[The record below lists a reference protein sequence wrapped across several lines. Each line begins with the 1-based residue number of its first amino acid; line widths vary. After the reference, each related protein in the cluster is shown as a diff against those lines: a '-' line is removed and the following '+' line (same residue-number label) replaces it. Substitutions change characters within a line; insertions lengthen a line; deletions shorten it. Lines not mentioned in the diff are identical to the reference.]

1 MLVAGPY
8 HGVMIITAYVGV
20 DQWLLMVTFLIS
32 SQTDDW
38 VLLEHKDS
46 MQNTGQDK
54 ASFQAGAITSPWR
67 KHQSSQFSSPAISS
81 SRGTIESQS
90 LSKFSG
96 QKINVFPITPG
107 PGWLAWLALFCL
119 NNNSRKYQGLPSL
132 LSLQ

>member
-20 DQWLLMVTFLIS
+20 DQWLLLVTFRPEPASPFLPL
-32 SQTDDW
+32 
-38 VLLEHKDS
+38 VLLLEQKNI
-46 MQNTGQDK
+46 MQNTEQDK
-54 ASFQAGAITSPWR
+54 ASFQQSAVRGGKSNLVTSPP
-67 KHQSSQFSSPAISS
+67 QTMESP
-81 SRGTIESQS
+81 S